1 MGTALKFRSLRLIS
15 KNMDQMYV
23 LSHPTEALGM
33 GIIQEAVGRRTW
45 RISSLDNT
53 VYLLTIIKYIY

>member
-23 LSHPTEALGM
+23 LSHPNGALGM
-33 GIIQEAVGRRTW
+33 GITVAVGR
-45 RISSLDNT
+45 LHE
-53 VYLLTIIKYIY
+53 